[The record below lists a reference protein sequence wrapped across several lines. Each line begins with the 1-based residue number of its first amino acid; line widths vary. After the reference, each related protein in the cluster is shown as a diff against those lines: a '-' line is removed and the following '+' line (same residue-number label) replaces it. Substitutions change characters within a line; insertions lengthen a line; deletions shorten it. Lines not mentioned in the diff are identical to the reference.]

1 MVNLDVI
8 PIVTRI
14 IKESK
19 NADVVEQGT
28 TNFFQPK
35 QQSSG

>member
-28 TNFFQPK
+28 K
-35 QQSSG
+35 GSRRVE